1 MIPNC
6 DMTVYN
12 KYLVSG
18 VDHYQ
23 RTQLKKVTWEDRKA
37 SNVRA
42 TGGTMEANQATVFIA
57 FSHLNHLSPKL
68 WDALTTKTGKWTLAE
83 GDYIVKGLV
92 LDEIG
97 ASFTLSALKA
107 KYDSVLAIRSVDVR
121 DEGSFAMRHW
131 EVGAQ

>member
-1 MIPNC
+1 
-6 DMTVYN
+6 MTVYN

-23 RTQLKKVTWEDRKA
+23 RTQLKDVTWEDRKA

-42 TGGTMEANQATVFIA
+42 TGGTMDAYQAKAYIS

-68 WDALTTKTGKWTLAE
+68 WQALTVKTGKWTLAE
-83 GDYIVKGLV
+83 GDYIVKGSV

-97 ASFTLSALKA
+97 TGFTLTALKA
-107 KYDSVLAIRSVDVR
+107 KYDSVLVIRSVDVR
-121 DEGSFAMRHW
+121 DEGSFSMRHW
-131 EVGAQ
+131 EISAQ